1 MNKKNNSKLKN
12 TFFGYN
18 LYSSSFAPSPKERAV
33 SQKKISPKKN
43 NKNISLIPTSKKRN
57 NSENRNIIETIHE
70 ESFHSNDNNYSFS
83 SSKNKNGKLSSII
96 FDEQTNSNSKN
107 LTKITSLP
115 YINDNMKVMVRVRP
129 PLPREM
135 EFGIPFRSI
144 CEVSSDNT
152 MITILEYMGVS
163 TDELERQ
170 HELIHNPSIFQHH
183 RFTFDYVFDQ
193 DSTQLEVYLK
203 ACKTSSFFY
212 IRRI

>member
-1 MNKKNNSKLKN
+1 
-12 TFFGYN
+12 
-18 LYSSSFAPSPKERAV
+18 
-33 SQKKISPKKN
+33 
-43 NKNISLIPTSKKRN
+43 
-57 NSENRNIIETIHE
+57 
-70 ESFHSNDNNYSFS
+70 
-83 SSKNKNGKLSSII
+83 
-96 FDEQTNSNSKN
+96 
-107 LTKITSLP
+107 
-115 YINDNMKVMVRVRP
+115 MKVMVRVRP